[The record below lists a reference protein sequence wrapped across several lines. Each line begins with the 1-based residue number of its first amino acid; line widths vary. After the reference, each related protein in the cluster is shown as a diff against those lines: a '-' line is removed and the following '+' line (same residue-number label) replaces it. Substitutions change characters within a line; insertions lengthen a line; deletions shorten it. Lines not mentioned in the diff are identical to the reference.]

1 VRVQPIFSARK
12 ICADPQKVNRF
23 SSVNIADCQFPIAN
37 FRLPIDR
44 LIPANRQLAI
54 GNRQWWRILI
64 GFVKLQRMTQSQ
76 SLPMNFGG
84 IEEEEFSSFDS
95 ARILVWPV
103 SYEGTVSYGGGTGRG
118 AAAIID
124 ASRNMEL
131 YDEETDAEVYKLGIH
146 TVTESPSIESPER
159 MMNSLYE
166 RAKELLASEKFI
178 TMIGG
183 EHSISGPV
191 IRAHAETYTDLSVL
205 QIDAHADLRDS
216 YDGTPHS
223 HASIM
228 ARVVKDLRIPSVQV
242 GIRSISVD
250 EARDLDKLPTR
261 IFWAK
266 DIVGRDDWWEDA
278 VEGLSENVYLTIDID
293 GLDPSLV
300 SATGTPEPGGLGW
313 YETVGLIRTVARTRN
328 VVGMD
333 LTEYSYI
340 EGQNA
345 SAFLCAKLIY
355 KTLAFVF
362 ENETEKVRS
371 VPPHR

>member
-1 VRVQPIFSARK
+1 
-12 ICADPQKVNRF
+12 
-23 SSVNIADCQFPIAN
+23 
-37 FRLPIDR
+37 
-44 LIPANRQLAI
+44 
-54 GNRQWWRILI
+54 
-64 GFVKLQRMTQSQ
+64 
-76 SLPMNFGG
+76 MNFGG
-84 IEEEEFSSFDS
+84 IAEAEFSRLESS
-95 ARILVWPV
+95 RILVWPIA
-103 SYEGTVSYGGGTGRG
+103 YEGTVSYGGGTGQG

-146 TVTESPSIESPER
+146 TLDESTSIDPPEQ
-159 MMNSLYE
+159 MMNSLYD
-166 RAKELLASEKFI
+166 RATDLVSTSKFV

-183 EHSISGPV
+183 EHSVSAPV
-191 IRAHAETYTDLSVL
+191 IRAHAEKYENLSVL

-228 ARVVKDLRIPSVQV
+228 ARVVKDLRIPAVQV

-250 EARDLDKLPTR
+250 EARVIDQLPTR
-261 IFWAK
+261 IFWAR
-266 DIVGRDDWWEDA
+266 DIVGRDDWWDDA
-278 VEGLSENVYLTIDID
+278 IEGLTENVYLTIDID

-313 YETVGLIRTVARTRN
+313 YETIGLIRTLARKRN
-328 VVGMD
+328 IVGMD
-333 LTEYSYI
+333 LTEYSYV

-355 KTLAFVF
+355 KTLGFVF
-362 ENETEKVRS
+362 EKETEKVRN
-371 VPPHR
+371 V

>member
-1 VRVQPIFSARK
+1 MNPR
-12 ICADPQKVNRF
+12 
-23 SSVNIADCQFPIAN
+23 SSVAN
-37 FRLPIDR
+37 FWL
-44 LIPANRQLAI
+44 LA
-54 GNRQWWRILI
+54 
-64 GFVKLQRMTQSQ
+64 FTFAKLRRMTESS

-84 IEEEEFSSFDS
+84 IAETEFSSFEN
-95 ARILVWPV
+95 ARILIWPI

-146 TVTESPSIESPER
+146 TLDESTPLNPPER
-159 MMNSLYE
+159 MMAALYDLSKE
-166 RAKELLASEKFI
+166 RVTTGKFI
-178 TMIGG
+178 CMIGG
-183 EHSISGPV
+183 EHSVSAPV
-191 IRAHAETYTDLSVL
+191 IRAHAEKFPNLSVL
-205 QIDAHADLRDS
+205 QIDAHADLRDT

-228 ARVVKDLRIPSVQV
+228 ARVVKDMRIPSVQV

-250 EARDLDKLPTR
+250 EARALDKLPTR

-266 DIVGRDDWWEDA
+266 DIVGRSDWWDQA
-278 VEGLSENVYLTIDID
+278 VDGLTENVYLTIDID

-313 YETVGLIRTVARTRN
+313 YETIGLIRTLAKKRR

-333 LTEYSYI
+333 LTEYAYV

-362 ENETEKVRS
+362 EKETERVRS
-371 VPPHR
+371 R